1 MRHLPHSCHSA
12 RPWLHISIEGR
23 ELTARL
29 GGHCSQEVV
38 IGEGKHC
45 KVWKARER
53 KTINYYALKRVD
65 CSTRS
70 RKERVEQE
78 VDSTS
83 SSHSGLTV
91 RMLERHATSYRPH
104 ARGEAQQMERPG

>member
-1 MRHLPHSCHSA
+1 M
-12 RPWLHISIEGR
+12 
-23 ELTARL
+23 
-29 GGHCSQEVV
+29 V

-78 VDSTS
+78 VDSIS
-83 SSHSGLTV
+83 SSQSVLTV
-91 RMLERHATSYRPH
+91 FFPDGRATSHRPH
-104 ARGEAQQMERPG
+104 LTGNAERNEHRGWTSKA

>member
-1 MRHLPHSCHSA
+1 MRHSCHLA
-12 RPWLHISIEGR
+12 LPWLHTSIEDH
-23 ELTARL
+23 ELNARL
-29 GGHCSQEVV
+29 AGYCSQDVV

-78 VDSTS
+78 VDPIS
-83 SSHSGLTV
+83 S
-91 RMLERHATSYRPH
+91 
-104 ARGEAQQMERPG
+104 